1 MFKLC
6 LLFTVVYDAPV
17 IIILYIFLNVSVK
30 VSLEETP
37 KNGALAPLI
46 FSHTVQFLFEDMRL
60 IHNSTRDV

>member
-17 IIILYIFLNVSVK
+17 IILYILLNISVK

-37 KNGALAPLI
+37 KNGGLAPRI
-46 FSHTVQFLFEDMRL
+46 FFRIAQFLFKDMRL